1 MDEVLSAL
9 LFPAGSGTIA
19 FGHAAGWT
27 NATESAYA
35 NTHAW
40 AGGEEDPLRPP
51 RCRQPGVLRR
61 HARLMNP
68 RHVRVLLFAPRRDDV
83 ARTVGTEALRRLAFV
98 AGGTGGRGSGAPT
111 MWAPT
116 WYGGA
121 RPRTLAWTAPHER
134 SSPPV
139 RPPPPWLLDMRFWP
153 VASSD
158 MVPTGECTE

>member
-1 MDEVLSAL
+1 MYKKAVTTAEAGGRVVMVMQEAPREGEQKSCRAYQNLSNTEVAVDAVLF
-9 LFPAGSGTIA
+9 FPAGTIA

-27 NATESAYA
+27 NATESTYA

-68 RHVRVLLFAPRRDDV
+68 RDVRVLLFAPRRDDV
-83 ARTVGTEALRRLAFV
+83 ARTVGTEELRRLAFV

-111 MWAPT
+111 RWAPT
-116 WYGGA
+116 WYGAG
-121 RPRTLAWTAPHER
+121 
-134 SSPPV
+134 
-139 RPPPPWLLDMRFWP
+139 
-153 VASSD
+153 
-158 MVPTGECTE
+158 TGGR